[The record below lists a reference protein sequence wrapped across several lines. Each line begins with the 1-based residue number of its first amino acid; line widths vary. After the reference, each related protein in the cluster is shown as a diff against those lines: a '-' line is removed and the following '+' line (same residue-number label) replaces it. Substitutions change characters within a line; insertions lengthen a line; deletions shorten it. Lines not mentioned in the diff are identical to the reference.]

1 MKKRNVVFSAVVLS
15 VFIVSV
21 AIGIATAGDELNGKP
36 DYLPTQDFA
45 KTDEIKAGGSG
56 DWLLAVLTYLY
67 NSVTDLQAE
76 VEDLRNATLW
86 TDADGY
92 IYPNNTG
99 TDFQITDTGN
109 LYVPGSI
116 GIGTASPNDKL
127 TVDGALRLIPRH
139 SSVCDASHEGAIYY
153 DSDDDVVYICKNGA
167 WDEYRGPKG
176 DKGDKGDAGPQGPQG
191 PKGDTGATGPQGPQ
205 GLKGDKG
212 DPGPVVTSC
221 AVCAYGYEPTC
232 DHYIVSKH
240 VSGGE
245 SCTVTSDTGSCSL
258 YTVGSIIDPQYSGWC
273 CVCAVES

>member
-1 MKKRNVVFSAVVLS
+1 MKKRNVVFSVVVLS

-21 AIGIATAGDELNGKP
+21 ALGIATAGDEPNGKP

-45 KTDEIKAGGSG
+45 KTDKIEADGVW

-109 LYVPGSI
+109 LYVPGNV
-116 GIGTASPNDKL
+116 GIGTMSPNDKL

-139 SSVCDASHEGAIYY
+139 SSTCDASHEGAIYY
-153 DSDDDVVYICKNGA
+153 DSDDDVVYICKSGA

-176 DKGDKGDAGPQGPQG
+176 AKGDKGDTGPQGPQG
-191 PKGDTGATGPQGPQ
+191 PKGD
-205 GLKGDKG
+205 KGDKG
-212 DPGPVVTSC
+212 DPGPVVTSS
-221 AVCAYGYEPTC
+221 AVCAEGSEPHC
-232 DHYIVSKH
+232 DHYIVKVH
-240 VSGGE
+240 VSIGK
-245 SCTVTSDTGSCSL
+245 SCSVTSDTGSCL
-258 YTVGSIIDPQYSGWC
+258 ITNGGWC